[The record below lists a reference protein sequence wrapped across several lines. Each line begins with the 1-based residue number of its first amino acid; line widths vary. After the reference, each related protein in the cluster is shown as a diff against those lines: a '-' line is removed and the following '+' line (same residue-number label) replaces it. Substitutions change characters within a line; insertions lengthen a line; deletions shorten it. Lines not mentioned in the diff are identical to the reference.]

1 MGIIL
6 AGPRRS
12 TKGALGGVVILFEN
26 LISSD
31 DVLSMTKYIFDT
43 NSHNYTSRLLMVYSF
58 LICITKNW
66 STHVSLHGTEKD
78 FKYFG
83 PMLMFRKA
91 FGGGTYSLRKFAGN
105 YQEYFKNYNVILK
118 KLIVNVLK
126 QSSANF
132 FETKKLVET
141 FKRFN
146 DTTHWFPN
154 VRPETVSRSLEYNGQ
169 GNFKLLYLSQVKES
183 KGILDLITAT
193 SDFEGVS
200 LTVAGEI
207 FDHIIDPKILPC
219 NTEYIG
225 EISPP
230 EVERL
235 MTTHH
240 ALVLPTYYAGEGYP
254 GVIIEAFMVGLPVI
268 TTCWNAIPEMVADS
282 AYIVN
287 PRKPLELR
295 HAITMLKNSQHGIYK
310 VKAIER
316 SRLFS
321 DSVVNDRY
329 ISIIGN
335 ILPTREVC

>member
-6 AGPRRS
+6 AGPRCS
-12 TKGALGGVVILFEN
+12 TQGALGGVVVLFEN

-31 DVLSMTKYIFDT
+31 DILSMTTSIFDT
-43 NSHNYTSRLLMVYSF
+43 NSHNYSSRLLMVYSF
-58 LICITKNW
+58 FIHLIKNW

-83 PMLMFRKA
+83 SMLMCRKF

-105 YQEYFKNYNVILK
+105 YQEYFQNYNLFVKNL
-118 KLIVNVLK
+118 VANVLK

-132 FETKKLVET
+132 FETKKLVDI

-146 DTTHWFPN
+146 ANTHWFPN
-154 VRPETVSRSLEYNGQ
+154 VRPETLSRSLEYNGQ
-169 GNFKLLYLSQVKES
+169 GDFKLLYLSQVKES
-183 KGILDLITAT
+183 KGILDLIAAT
-193 SDFEGVS
+193 GDFEGVS
-200 LTVAGEI
+200 LTVAGKI
-207 FDHIIDPKILPC
+207 FDHIIDPEKLPH

-225 EISPP
+225 EISPSD
-230 EVERL
+230 VESL
-235 MTTHH
+235 MTKHH

-282 AYIVN
+282 AYTVN

-295 HAITMLKNSQHGIYK
+295 NAITMLKSSQHGVYK
-310 VKAIER
+310 IKAMER

-321 DSVVNDRY
+321 DSVVNERY
-329 ISIIGN
+329 ITIIRDIFPN
-335 ILPTREVC
+335 REIS